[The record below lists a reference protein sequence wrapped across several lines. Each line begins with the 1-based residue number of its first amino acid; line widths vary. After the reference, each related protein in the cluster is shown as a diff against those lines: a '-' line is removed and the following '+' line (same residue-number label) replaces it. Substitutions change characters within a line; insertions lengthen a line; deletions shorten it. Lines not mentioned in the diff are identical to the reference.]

1 MKKKLIKQVW
11 AAVVLMVV
19 MLSAFSMVAFAQPE
33 LGLNFVDQTGLQT
46 TNSDPRAVAVQVV
59 TYLLTFLGIIAVVVI
74 LLGGFRWMTAGGN
87 EDNVASAKKTVIA
100 GMIGLVIVL
109 SAYVIVNFV
118 VGMTTNAITGQ
129 F

>member
-1 MKKKLIKQVW
+1 MKQKVFKNLI
-11 AAVVLMVV
+11 AVLVLSVFIMP
-19 MLSAFSMVAFAQPE
+19 AFVLVAQAQPD
-33 LGLNFVDQTGLQT
+33 LGINYVNNTGLQT
-46 TNSDPRAVAVQVV
+46 TNADPRQVAVQIV
-59 TYLLTFLGIIAVVVI
+59 TYLLTFLGIIAVVII

-100 GMIGLVIVL
+100 GVIGLIIIL

-118 VGMTTNAITGQ
+118 ISITSNAISGN

>member
-1 MKKKLIKQVW
+1 MKKKLIKQVL
-11 AAVVLMVV
+11 AVVALMII
-19 MLSAFSMVAFAQPE
+19 MLPAFAMVAFAQPNI
-33 LGLNFVDQTGLQT
+33 GIGYVDQTGLQT
-46 TNSDPRAVAVQVV
+46 TNADPRAVAVQIV

-87 EDNVASAKKTVIA
+87 EDNVTSAKNTVIA

-118 VGMTTNAITGQ
+118 VGMTSNAISGN